1 MLFTWTYSTPKDFD
15 DIILTSNGQALTGLY
30 FAGAKD
36 TSEHALK
43 TAEKTSRPFQE
54 SIDWLDA
61 YFAGENPQ
69 FIPKFRL
76 QDPTSFRQEVVEI
89 MLSIPYGQVMT
100 YQEIADKI
108 ARNRH
113 ITSMSAQAVGG
124 AVGWNPICLIIPCHR
139 VVGKDRKL
147 TGYAGGLENKYQLLK
162 LEGQDMSQFIWPK
175 GGHYWCNAATGAI

>member
-1 MLFTWTYSTPKDFD
+1 MLFTWTYSTPTNFD
-15 DIILTSNGQALTGLY
+15 DIILTSDGQALTGLY
-30 FAGAKD
+30 FSGAED
-36 TSEHALK
+36 ASRFNLEN
-43 TAEKTSRPFQE
+43 AEITSRPFQE
-54 SIDWLDA
+54 SIAWLDA
-61 YFAGENPQ
+61 YFSREVPQ

-76 QDPTSFRQEVVEI
+76 QDPTPFRQEVAEI

-108 ARNRH
+108 ARNHH

-162 LEGQDMSQFIWPK
+162 LEGQDMRQFTWPK
-175 GGHYWCNAATGAI
+175 GGHNSCNAATGAI